1 MHGGGMGG
9 GGHFGGMGGGAH
21 FGAMG
26 GGMRFGGMGGG
37 ARFASTGVGTRFGGM
52 AGGARFGDGRF
63 AGARFAH
70 AAIAPQFSRGA
81 FRGRDGFRHRAF
93 FRNRFNRFAFFG
105 GDYYGGCWTQAWTS
119 YGPQWVNACGYYGY

>member
-1 MHGGGMGG
+1 
-9 GGHFGGMGGGAH
+9 
-21 FGAMG
+21 MG
-26 GGMRFGGMGGG
+26 GGMRFGGMAGG

-105 GDYYGGCWTQAWTS
+105 GDYYGDYGGCWTQAWTS